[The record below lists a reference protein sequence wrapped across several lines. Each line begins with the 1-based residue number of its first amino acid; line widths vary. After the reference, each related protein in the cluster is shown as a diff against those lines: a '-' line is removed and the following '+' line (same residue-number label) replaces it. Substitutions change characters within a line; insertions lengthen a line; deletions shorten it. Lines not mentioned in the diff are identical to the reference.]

1 MTDRRS
7 FFRRLGIGAGTLP
20 FLQFADPA
28 FAAASRER
36 HYRPGDAVP
45 ATTGG
50 DEDFWGWVR
59 ESYTVSP
66 NILNLNNGGVAPQPK
81 VVQDA
86 HIRYYQYCN
95 EAPSYTMWQLL
106 DQGREPLRER
116 LAGLCGCSPEEVAIN
131 RNSTEGL
138 NTVIFGLNLRAGDEV
153 VLTRQDYPNM
163 INAWRQREKRDG
175 VKLVWIDLPLPV
187 NDESRIVDAY
197 VKAFGPRTRVVHVTH
212 LINWTGQILPV
223 RRIADEARRR
233 GIEVIADGAHTLAHV
248 DFKVPDLG
256 CDYFASSLHKW
267 LSAPFGSGLLY
278 IRKEKVR
285 DVWALLSN
293 NEPDGPDIRKFESLG
308 TRSFASEMAIGAAL
322 DFHDVIGAR
331 RKEAR
336 LRYLKD
342 YWVDA
347 LRNLPRV
354 RFLQSDTPHQSC
366 AIANIAI
373 EGKKPEEVAG
383 ELFNRHRIHTVAIN
397 WEHIHGVRV
406 TPNVYTST
414 RDLDRLV
421 AAVRK
426 IAG

>member
-28 FAAASRER
+28 FAAESRER
-36 HYRPGDAVP
+36 HYRPGDAVSESS
-45 ATTGG
+45 GG
-50 DEDFWGWVR
+50 DDDFWGWVR

-175 VKLVWIDLPLPV
+175 VKLVWVDLPLPV
-187 NDESRIVDAY
+187 DDESRIVEAY

-233 GIEVIADGAHTLAHV
+233 GIDVIADGAHTLAHV

-322 DFHDVIGAR
+322 DFHEVIGAR

-347 LRNLPRV
+347 VRNLPRV

-421 AAVRK
+421 AAIRK